1 MMAAFEKKYNHLI
14 LEKIMKLETLVNDL
28 SLEQAKL

>member
-1 MMAAFEKKYNHLI
+1 MAAFEKKYNHLI